1 MTKVSVE
8 TDTRKFTFNL
18 MSVALF
24 AIAFAFVEASVVVY
38 LRDRYYP
45 EGFQFPLVIIPASR
59 IVIELTREF
68 ATIVML
74 GIVGLLAGRKRWE
87 RFAFFI
93 IAFGIWDIFYY
104 LWLKLTIDWPA
115 SLLDWDILFLLPV
128 PWIGPVIAP
137 VLVSALMIVCGY
149 FIARLYDRQLLFQ
162 PDRISWLLAALGTVA
177 ILWSFMKDSGVV
189 ITENMPEPYSFM
201 LLYVGLVLY
210 VTGFLLS
217 YRRALKT
224 EDRKV

>member
-1 MTKVSVE
+1 
-8 TDTRKFTFNL
+8 
-18 MSVALF
+18 
-24 AIAFAFVEASVVVY
+24 
-38 LRDRYYP
+38 
-45 EGFQFPLVIIPASR
+45 
-59 IVIELTREF
+59 
-68 ATIVML
+68 
-74 GIVGLLAGRKRWE
+74 
-87 RFAFFI
+87 
-93 IAFGIWDIFYY
+93 
-104 LWLKLTIDWPA
+104 
-115 SLLDWDILFLLPV
+115 
-128 PWIGPVIAP
+128 
-137 VLVSALMIVCGY
+137 MIVCGY